1 MKIQKINQTKMSN
14 PLYCHEIELRV
25 RYAETDQMGI
35 VYYGNYAQ
43 YFEVGRVEW
52 LRNFGISYKSMEDE
66 GLMLPV
72 VSLDVKFK
80 KPAHY
85 DDLLKVRT
93 QLVKLPSAS
102 IEFDYEITNQS
113 GEILTSGNTVLVFMD
128 VNKNRPTRCPNYLLD
143 KLRN

>member
-1 MKIQKINQTKMSN
+1 MPN
-14 PLYCHEIELRV
+14 PLYSHEIQLRV

-52 LRNFGISYKSMEDE
+52 LRKFGISYKKMEDE
-66 GLMLPV
+66 GILLPV
-72 VSLDVKFK
+72 ISLSVRYKN
-80 KPAHY
+80 PARY
-85 DDLLKVRT
+85 DDLIKVKT

-102 IEFDYEITNQS
+102 IEFNYEITNEL
-113 GEILTSGNTVLVFMD
+113 GEILTQGNTVLVFMD
-128 VNKNRPTRCPNYLLD
+128 VVKNKPTRCPEYLLD

>member
-113 GEILTSGNTVLVFMD
+113 GEILTAGNTVLVFMD

>member
-1 MKIQKINQTKMSN
+1 MSN
-14 PLYCHEIELRV
+14 PLFNDEIELRV
-25 RYAETDQMGI
+25 RYGETDQMGI

-52 LRNFGISYKSMEDE
+52 LRKLGVSYKKMEQD

-72 VSLDVKFK
+72 RKLTVEFK
-80 KPAHY
+80 RPALY
-85 DDLLKVRT
+85 DDLIKVKT

-102 IEFDYEITNQS
+102 IEFDYEITNQK

-128 VNKNRPTRCPNYLLD
+128 VHKNRPTRCPKYLLD
-143 KLRN
+143 KLQN